1 MRGSMELFLGRE
13 GKADSKWEA
22 EKEKEKIRLE
32 VLVSLGKSGV
42 KITK

>member
-13 GKADSKWEA
+13 GKGDTS
-22 EKEKEKIRLE
+22 EKEKEENRLE